1 VDSLRDMSN
10 IVEVPGK
17 PVAID
22 RFNLEYQE
30 KFMNQAFESRY
41 LQRNSGNRRGISI
54 LLWLAISAGWLVSV
68 FSVIEEMCMVS
79 ACRDTAGFTIFGLN
93 MGWFGIAYFSLL
105 LMVLWLRKKV
115 CGLEWVLSA
124 LVFSG
129 VGAELRLLWIQK
141 YVIGGWCPL
150 CVTICCAL
158 FIAAVVL
165 MTEKIKG
172 TGSLHGSGK
181 SFIQW
186 IAFVVTMIGAGL
198 SVAMFGVQAL
208 T

>member
-1 VDSLRDMSN
+1 
-10 IVEVPGK
+10 
-17 PVAID
+17 
-22 RFNLEYQE
+22 
-30 KFMNQAFESRY
+30 
-41 LQRNSGNRRGISI
+41 
-54 LLWLAISAGWLVSV
+54 
-68 FSVIEEMCMVS
+68 MVS

-93 MGWFGIAYFSLL
+93 MGWFGIAYFSLI

-158 FIAAVVL
+158 CFAAFL
-165 MTEKIKG
+165 LLIEKAKG

-181 SFIQW
+181 SLVRW
-186 IAFVVTMIGAGL
+186 IAFVVAMIAAGL
-198 SVAMFGVQAL
+198 TVAIIGVQAL